1 MLAAEG
7 ERLLAGHESK
17 SPDISRVNEAVVP
30 KPPSPIRRL
39 VLVML
44 VGALVVSGVAN
55 SVIQKVVR
63 CWATPLIG
71 CVFVPGVADGVTTSP
86 QVSDS
91 YGQQLAFFVDQAN
104 NVLYLVLAIGVVAF
118 KLLFTKGA
126 RAGRLGGNGTG
137 ADSCM
142 LQTSPLSN
150 CGFRST
156 SLRSWLAWMPLEP
169 S

>member
-1 MLAAEG
+1 MSSPEG
-7 ERLLAGHESK
+7 ERLLASRASK
-17 SPDISRVNEAVVP
+17 SPNISRVNDTAAP
-30 KPPSPIRRL
+30 KAPSATKKL
-39 VLVML
+39 VLL
-44 VGALVVSGVAN
+44 ALVVALILSGVAN
-55 SVIQKVVR
+55 SVLLKVVR
-63 CWATPLIG
+63 CVDHTSHWL
-71 CVFVPGVADGVTTSP
+71 CLCRVWLTTSP

-91 YGQQLAFFVDQAN
+91 YGQRLAFFVDQAN